1 MIAINEQKP
10 TTSTLGGGGTVRK
23 IWRPRDPQGKYV
35 RGTRVSLGW
44 ARSRNVE
51 DGQEGKW

>member
-1 MIAINEQKP
+1 M
-10 TTSTLGGGGTVRK
+10 RK

-35 RGTRVSLGW
+35 RGTRASLGW